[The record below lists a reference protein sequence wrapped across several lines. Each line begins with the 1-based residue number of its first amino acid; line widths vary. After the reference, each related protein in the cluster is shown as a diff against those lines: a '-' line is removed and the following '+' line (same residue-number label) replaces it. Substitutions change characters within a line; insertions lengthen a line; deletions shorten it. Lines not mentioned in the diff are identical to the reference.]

1 MKKTRFIAAVAAA
14 AVAASAITAAVAA
27 YDLNDFDLGIGWSNS
42 IVVPPEEFADLT
54 ADSLITVTFEADPYE
69 NEYWCLKP
77 LVDDGGWQFIVD
89 YAAEGEDFVA
99 ALSEPNHDTFG
110 VEADM
115 TSVTFKI
122 PAAAI
127 DIVKDSGLILMGH
140 SLILKEL
147 IYDFPAGDIVD
158 DSFGGFGEDDGFG
171 GAEDDGA
178 ADDNGAGD
186 TSAPTTDKT
195 NANTGVE
202 GVAAVAGIALL
213 ASAAVVISRKRK

>member
-1 MKKTRFIAAVAAA
+1 MKKTRIFAALAAT
-14 AVAASAITAAVAA
+14 AVAASAMTAAASA

-42 IVVPPEEFADLT
+42 IVIPPEEFADLT
-54 ADSLITVTFEADPYE
+54 TDSLITVTFEADPYE
-69 NEYWCLKP
+69 KEYWCLKP

-127 DIVKDSGLILMGH
+127 DKVKDTGLILMGH

-147 IYDFPAGDIVD
+147 TISNDAPPA
-158 DSFGGFGEDDGFG
+158 ST
-171 GAEDDGA
+171 
-178 ADDNGAGD
+178 GAGSTEGAGSD
-186 TSAPTTDKT
+186 PDKG
-195 NANTGVE
+195 NADTGVE

-213 ASAAVVISRKRK
+213 ASAAVVVSRKRK